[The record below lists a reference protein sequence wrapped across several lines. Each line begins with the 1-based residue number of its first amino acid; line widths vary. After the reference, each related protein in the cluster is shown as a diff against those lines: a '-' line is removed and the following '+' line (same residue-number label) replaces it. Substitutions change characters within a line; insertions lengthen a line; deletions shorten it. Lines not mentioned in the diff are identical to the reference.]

1 MDGNRS
7 VERKPASEVMRKS
20 LLLLGA
26 ASAVALTF
34 AWPMHA
40 DAKTIRACETEWRA
54 NKDTLQAT
62 GKKKTEFMT
71 ECRAQTATAKPA
83 PNAATP
89 PAAVAPPATPPTAAP
104 QRRSEAPVNPDTSAN
119 TRSSNRRPQVLAA
132 DGQFPTEAAAR
143 AHCPREMVVWAN
155 TQSKVYHFPG
165 SRTYGKTR
173 QGAFMCESETAPAGI
188 RVAKNEKRPPIR

>member
-1 MDGNRS
+1 
-7 VERKPASEVMRKS
+7 
-20 LLLLGA
+20 
-26 ASAVALTF
+26 
-34 AWPMHA
+34 MHV

-89 PAAVAPPATPPTAAP
+89 PAAAAPPALAP

-119 TRSSNRRPQVLAA
+119 TPSSNRGPQVLAA

-173 QGAFMCESETAPAGI
+173 KGAFMCESETAPAGI

>member
-40 DAKTIRACETEWRA
+40 DAKTIRASETEWRA

-83 PNAATP
+83 PNEATP
-89 PAAVAPPATPPTAAP
+89 PAALAP

-119 TRSSNRRPQVLAA
+119 TRSSNRGPQVLAA

-165 SRTYGKTR
+165 SRTYGTTR
-173 QGAFMCESETAPAGI
+173 KGAFLCASETAPAAI
-188 RVAKNEKRPPIR
+188 PVANNEKRPPIR